1 MGRPKKLVATEEV
14 VDVQVENVNVEDTVE
29 TIENVAEVEETPEVV
44 ETVEVTPEVVETEK
58 ETLEVVETEK
68 ETPETPSVIVDD
80 VDPTVTYGVAEGR
93 DESEYVY
100 EEPTITV
107 HSEPEGIKV
116 KSLSDLRH
124 NNPRT
129 NVIKASRA
137 YDGAAGVRV
146 STKVA
151 KLF

>member
-29 TIENVAEVEETPEVV
+29 TIENVAEVEETSEVV
-44 ETVEVTPEVVETEK
+44 ETVEETSEVVET
-58 ETLEVVETEK
+58 VE
-68 ETPETPSVIVDD
+68 ETPENTSVIVDD

-116 KSLSDLRH
+116 QSLSDLRH

>member
-29 TIENVAEVEETPEVV
+29 TIENVAEVE
-44 ETVEVTPEVVETEK
+44 VTP
-58 ETLEVVETEK
+58 EVVETEK

>member
-1 MGRPKKLVATEEV
+1 MGRPKKLVDTKVE
-14 VDVQVENVNVEDTVE
+14 DVKVEDTVE
-29 TIENVAEVEETPEVV
+29 TVETVETVTEVENVPEVEETVDVVEETPTEEVKDETPEVV
-44 ETVEVTPEVVETEK
+44 
-58 ETLEVVETEK
+58 
-68 ETPETPSVIVDD
+68 VDD

-93 DESEYVY
+93 DASDYVY

-107 HSEPEGIKV
+107 RTEPEGIKV
-116 KSLSDLRH
+116 QSLSDLRH

-129 NVIKASRA
+129 NVVKASRA
-137 YDGAAGVRV
+137 WDGASGVRI